1 MIFVIHRVN
10 SIQKL
15 KKIPYK
21 YGVEIDLRSYKNE
34 IILNHEPFEAGEK
47 LSEYIKYF
55 KHRFIIANIKEAG
68 IEKKVI
74 NILKK
79 KTKNFFLLDCEFPYI
94 HKYSKLKNN
103 FLSIRFSETES
114 INTVKKYAKKI
125 KWVWIDTFNKIPI
138 NKKNINHL
146 NNFKKCLVCPERWG
160 RKKDI
165 IKYKKYLKEKKYK
178 IHAIMTS
185 IKCVNI
191 WENS

>member
-138 NKKNINHL
+138 NKKNIYHL

>member
-1 MIFVIHRVN
+1 M
-10 SIQKL
+10 
-15 KKIPYK
+15 
-21 YGVEIDLRSYKNE
+21 
-34 IILNHEPFEAGEK
+34 
-47 LSEYIKYF
+47 
-55 KHRFIIANIKEAG
+55 
-68 IEKKVI
+68 
-74 NILKK
+74 
-79 KTKNFFLLDCEFPYI
+79 
-94 HKYSKLKNN
+94 KNN

-191 WENS
+191 WETS